1 MSRKMLKLAVGS
13 LILIAA
19 GTAIIFSL
27 SSFVNPYVTVNE
39 LLQDPQHYQDD
50 NIQLVGIVVGGTL
63 SYEDTNTQ
71 FILQDFDDSTDK
83 VEVKYNDIPPNGL
96 QDNQKIVAIGQLH
109 SNGEFEAHKLLMQC
123 PSKYDA

>member
-1 MSRKMLKLAVGS
+1 MSRKMPKLTVGS
-13 LILIAA
+13 IILIAA
-19 GTAIIFSL
+19 STAIILSL

-50 NIQLVGIVVGGTL
+50 NIQLVGMVVSGTL

-71 FILQDFDDSTDK
+71 FILQDFDDSTDT
-83 VEVKYNDIPPNGL
+83 VDVKYNDIPPNGL

-109 SNGEFEAHKLLMQC
+109 SNGEFVAHRLLMQC

>member
-1 MSRKMLKLAVGS
+1 MLKLAVGS

-19 GTAIIFSL
+19 GTAIILSL

-50 NIQLVGIVVGGTL
+50 NIQLVGTVVSGSL
-63 SYEDTNTQ
+63 SYDDAKTH
-71 FILQDFDDSTDK
+71 FILQDFDDTSDK
-83 VEVKYNDIPPNGL
+83 VEVQYNDIPPNGL
-96 QDNQKIVAIGQLH
+96 QDNQRIVAIGQLH
-109 SNGEFEAHKLLMQC
+109 NDGEFEAHKLLMQC

>member
-13 LILIAA
+13 IILIAA
-19 GTAIIFSL
+19 STAIILSL

-50 NIQLVGIVVGGTL
+50 NIQLVGMVVSGTL

-71 FILQDFDDSTDK
+71 FILQDFDDSTDT
-83 VEVKYNDIPPNGL
+83 VDVKYNDIPPNGL
-96 QDNQKIVAIGQLH
+96 QDNQNIVAIGQLH
-109 SNGEFEAHKLLMQC
+109 SNGEFVAHKLLMQC

>member
-1 MSRKMLKLAVGS
+1 MSRKMLKLTVGS
-13 LILIAA
+13 IILIAA
-19 GTAIIFSL
+19 STAIILSL

-50 NIQLVGIVVGGTL
+50 NIQLVGMVVSGTL

-71 FILQDFDDSTDK
+71 FILQDFDDSTDT
-83 VEVKYNDIPPNGL
+83 VDVKYNDIPPNGL

-109 SNGEFEAHKLLMQC
+109 SNGEFVAHKLLMQC

>member
-19 GTAIIFSL
+19 GTAIILSL

-50 NIQLVGIVVGGTL
+50 NIQLVGTVVSGSL
-63 SYEDTNTQ
+63 SYEDAKTL
-71 FILQDFDDSTDK
+71 FILQDFDDTTVK

-96 QDNQKIVAIGQLH
+96 QDNQRIVAIGQLH
-109 SNGEFEAHKLLMQC
+109 SDGEFEAHKLLMQC

>member
-19 GTAIIFSL
+19 GTAIILSL

-50 NIQLVGIVVGGTL
+50 NIQLVGIVVSGTL

-71 FILQDFDDSTDK
+71 FILQDFDDTNDK

-109 SNGEFEAHKLLMQC
+109 NNGEFEAHKLLMQC
-123 PSKYDA
+123 PSKYDV